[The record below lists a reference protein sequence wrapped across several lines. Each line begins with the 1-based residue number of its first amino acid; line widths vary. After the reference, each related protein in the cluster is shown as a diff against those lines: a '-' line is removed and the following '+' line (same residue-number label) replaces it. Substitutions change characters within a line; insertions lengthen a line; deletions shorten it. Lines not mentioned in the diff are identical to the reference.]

1 MQPKQKTTIVTNLVP
16 GSSLKTWAM
25 GLLFLLIHADGM
37 SRDFDCTNGT
47 ARHSDTT
54 YRLKIVQSPIPYGE
68 ERKGL
73 SLEYLEKRHGLVQK
87 HPTIKPRMIIL
98 HYTAG
103 GSAKSTINYFSA
115 TRIEQARD
123 YIGGKSP
130 LNVSSQYLVD
140 RDGTVYQ
147 LMEDTMFARHAI
159 GLNHCA
165 IGIENVGSNK
175 MPLTPQQVS
184 ANAAL
189 VMRLAARHRIEYL
202 IGHQEYGRFRKSSLW
217 KETDPDY
224 FTGKSDPGT
233 TFMAEV
239 RQRVKHLGLKSNP
252 D

>member
-1 MQPKQKTTIVTNLVP
+1 MQLKQKEASIRTRVP
-16 GSSLKTWAM
+16 GFSLRVYVL
-25 GLLFLLIHADGM
+25 GLLFLQIHADGM
-37 SRDFDCTNGT
+37 SRDFDCTNGI

-68 ERKGL
+68 ERKRL
-73 SLEYLEKRHGLVQK
+73 SLEYLEQRHGLVQK
-87 HPTIKPRMIIL
+87 HPIIKPRMIIL

-103 GSAKSTINYFSA
+103 GSAKSTIDYFSA

-147 LMEDTMFARHAI
+147 LMEDTLFARHAI

-165 IGIENVGSNK
+165 IGIENVGSEK

-189 VMRLAARHRIEYL
+189 VMKLAARHRIEYL

-217 KETDPDY
+217 KETDPAY
-224 FTGKSDPGT
+224 YTGKSDPGAS
-233 TFMAEV
+233 FMAEV